1 MFFLTT
7 LRMRQELS
15 IPILQRSK
23 LKLWAIKQL
32 AQGPV
37 ASKSQR
43 PDSNPDV
50 FHKLSTTGPQPP
62 AGEGTREPQKV
73 LNRKQ
78 KSREPFWDN
87 FLVASQEAQS
97 PSVCSQGLNGRAPC
111 LSLPEERTPAQN
123 PQLRKAKNEH
133 SARPPPTRPKGWG
146 TSSNLQL

>member
-1 MFFLTT
+1 
-7 LRMRQELS
+7 MRQELS

-97 PSVCSQGLNGRAPC
+97 PPVSALKVSMAGPPALAFLRKGPQHRTPSSVRQRMSTQQGLLPPAPRAGA
-111 LSLPEERTPAQN
+111 PA
-123 PQLRKAKNEH
+123 
-133 SARPPPTRPKGWG
+133 PTC
-146 TSSNLQL
+146 SFN